1 MEANLQHLVFHLFRH
16 ISHQPP
22 YYFSLLVSRQ
32 GAGWCFWSPCWGG
45 LGMWLKSEHCPF
57 WRWSPVICAKFS
69 WRKEYGGAIFIDDES
84 DTFQCGKG
92 FNKGRWKMCNPRGKQ
107 PLLLYV
113 LCHEYGSSLL
123 INSFSNYSS
132 EMPLANYQLFKRQ
145 ACAVVK
151 LQ

>member
-1 MEANLQHLVFHLFRH
+1 MFLVTVLRWPWPVVKVRALPLLTL
-16 ISHQPP
+16 ISSYLCQVQ
-22 YYFSLLVSRQ
+22 LEKR
-32 GAGWCFWSPCWGG
+32 
-45 LGMWLKSEHCPF
+45 
-57 WRWSPVICAKFS
+57 
-69 WRKEYGGAIFIDDES
+69 EYGGAIFIDDES